1 MTGTIYQIEVNPQL
15 PERLERL
22 EELANNLWYSWDRP
36 SLGLF
41 ASLSRPLWEAT
52 NHNPKAFLKR
62 ADQKRLEAKAEN
74 PVFLG
79 ALNRVL
85 STYDGY
91 HEMPG
96 LAHVHGQPF
105 RDDDLIA
112 YFCAEFGFHE
122 SLPIYSGGL
131 GILAGDHCKAASDM
145 GLPFIGVGLL
155 YRQGYFSQTL
165 DADGQQQATY
175 TDSDFDD
182 LPVSPVLDAEG
193 GELRIGVEL
202 PGRLVQAKVWE
213 VRVGHVRLIL
223 LDTWLPENSAFDREI
238 THRLYGGDKTT
249 RIEQEILLGVGGAR
263 ALEKLGLKPTVWHV
277 NEGHAA
283 FLILERIRGLVG
295 EGLPF
300 AAALETVAAGTVF
313 TTHTPVPA
321 GHDNFSEEM
330 IRHYFSAWCQE
341 LGLDAATLLSL
352 GAEPGKS
359 DFNMTALALRGSRH
373 HNGVSR
379 IHGGVSANICRYLWP
394 QIQPAEN
401 PMDYVTNG
409 VHLPTFLA
417 PEWFDTFERY
427 LGIGWQARQTEPA
440 NWRGIAEIPDAT
452 FWSIRQQLK
461 AKLLK
466 LVRERICAQHKRNQG
481 SPAHLDRLLKLVDP
495 DNPNI
500 LTIGF
505 ARRFATYKRAALLFH
520 DPRWLREL
528 ICQTDQPVLFLFAG
542 KAHPADQPGQ
552 EIIRRIAHMARRPEF
567 EGRILLVEG
576 YDLHLSR
583 ALVAGVDVW
592 LNNPIYPLEASGTSG
607 MKAAMNGA
615 LNLSVLDGWWGE
627 GYDESNNDNGNAG
640 NGWAI
645 KPAPAHLDE
654 TQRDAEEARSLY
666 EILQD
671 QVIPTYYRT
680 GPMGY
685 SPEWV
690 AMAKCSIATIAPRFN
705 VTRMVG
711 EYVRKFYAPAAE
723 YGRRYATDNFAVA
736 RDVAQ
741 WKARVR
747 AAWPGVRLLRLDP
760 PARRMKFGNTLR
772 IEIAIQLNG
781 LVPDDVTVEALIG
794 RPGLAAGSSKLRRY
808 ALPCTGSAQHGEAL
822 YTLDLTP
829 EQCGRLEYRVRIFPT
844 HADLI
849 HPFETGLMLWL

>member
-22 EELANNLWYSWDRP
+22 EELANNLWYSWNRP
-36 SLGLF
+36 TQHLF
-41 ASLSRPLWEAT
+41 ASLLQPLWHAT

-62 ADQKRLEAKAEN
+62 ADQKRLEAAAEN

-85 STYDGY
+85 SAYDGY
-91 HEMPG
+91 HKMPG
-96 LAHVHGQPF
+96 LAHVHGQSF
-105 RDDDLIA
+105 HADDLIA

-165 DADGQQQATY
+165 DANGQQQATY
-175 TDSDFDD
+175 ADSDFAD
-182 LPVSPVLDAEG
+182 LPLSPVRDTEG
-193 GELRIGVEL
+193 GEVRIEVEL
-202 PGRLVQAKVWE
+202 PGRKVQAKVWE
-213 VRVGHVRLIL
+213 ARVGHVRLIL
-223 LDTWLPENSAFDREI
+223 LDTWLAENSASDCEI
-238 THRLYGGDKTT
+238 THRLYGGDKTA
-249 RIEQEILLGVGGAR
+249 RIEQEILLGVGGTR
-263 ALEKLGLKPTVWHV
+263 ALAKLGLKPTVWHV

-283 FLILERIRGLVG
+283 FLILERIRDLVG
-295 EGLPF
+295 GGLSF
-300 AAALETVAAGTVF
+300 AAALEAVAASTVF

-321 GHDNFSEEM
+321 GHDHFPEEM
-330 IRHYFSAWCQE
+330 IRQYFSGWCQK
-341 LGLDAATLLSL
+341 LGLDAATLLAL

-379 IHGGVSANICRYLWP
+379 IHGSVSSSICRYLWP
-394 QIQPAEN
+394 QILPTEN

-409 VHLPTFLA
+409 VHIPTFLA
-417 PEWFDTFERY
+417 PEWFDTLDSY
-427 LGIGWQARQTEPA
+427 LGIGWQQRQTEPS

-481 SPAHLDRLLKLVDP
+481 SPAHLDRLLKFVDP
-495 DNPNI
+495 GNPNI

-520 DPRWLREL
+520 DPQWLHEL
-528 ICQTDQPVLFLFAG
+528 ISQAGRPVLFLFAG

-552 EIIRRIAHMARRPEF
+552 EIIRRIAQMARKPEF

-583 ALVAGVDVW
+583 TLVAGVDVW

-627 GYDESNNDNGNAG
+627 GYDDSGDTV

-654 TQRDAEEARSLY
+654 AQRDAEEARSLY

-690 AMAKCSIATIAPRFN
+690 AMAKCSIASIAPRFN

-723 YGRRYATDNFAVA
+723 VGRRYAADDFTVA

-747 AAWPGVRLLRLDP
+747 AAWSGVRLRRLDQP
-760 PARRMKFGNTLR
+760 ERRLKFGNALH
-772 IEIAIQLNG
+772 IEIAVQLNG
-781 LVPDDVTVEALIG
+781 LAPGDVVVEALVG
-794 RPGLAAGSSKLRRY
+794 RPGNEKLRHYR
-808 ALPCTGSAQHGEAL
+808 LQCTGNTEHGEAL
-822 YTLDLTP
+822 YTLNLTP
-829 EQCGRLEYRVRIFPT
+829 EQCGRLEYRIRIFPT
-844 HADLI
+844 HASLT